1 MSRERRAETVRRW
14 SARLLRL
21 LGVRLA
27 ARGQVPAPAGAP
39 LVLVS
44 NHVSWLDIFV
54 IDALRATR
62 FVAKSEV
69 RGWPLLGWLAART
82 GTMFIERGRRHAA
95 AAVNRDVAAALA
107 GLDTV
112 GLFPEGTTTVGD
124 ELKPFHAALFQ
135 AAIECRHPLRPV
147 AIRYRDADGAP
158 SMAATY
164 VGDQS
169 FVESLWAITGERAI
183 VAEVT
188 FGEDIATAGSD
199 RRTVSRHAETVIARL
214 LSLPAPHRTPETAA
228 DRAA

>member
-1 MSRERRAETVRRW
+1 M
-14 SARLLRL
+14 LLRL
-21 LGVRLA
+21 LGVRLTTRGAVPTA
-27 ARGQVPAPAGAP
+27 AGEP

-44 NHVSWLDIFV
+44 NHISWLDIFV

-95 AAVNRDVAAALA
+95 AAVNRDIAAALA
-107 GLDTV
+107 ARDTV
-112 GLFPEGTTTVGD
+112 GLFPEGTTTLGD
-124 ELKPFHAALFQ
+124 ELRPFHAALFQ
-135 AAIECRHPLRPV
+135 AAIEIGHPLRPV

-158 SMAATY
+158 SLAATY

-169 FVESLWAITGERAI
+169 FVESLWAITGERSIA
-183 VAEVT
+183 AEAT

-199 RRTVSRHAETVIARL
+199 RRTVARQAEAVIARS
-214 LSLPAPHRTPETAA
+214 LSLPAPHRTPETTSG
-228 DRAA
+228 RAI